1 MKKYLVH
8 YDRVEALFQQPEI
21 KEKEMMRLRDL
32 MHENVLL
39 RSFISKDHKDMWL
52 YFQVDDAFTLREIL
66 KTLPACS
73 QLQPNVNEL
82 EE

>member
-8 YDRVEALFQQPEI
+8 YNRVESLFQQP
-21 KEKEMMRLRDL
+21 KVKQQEMIRLQDL
-32 MHENVLL
+32 MHEKVLL

-52 YFQVDDAFTLREIL
+52 YFHVDDKFTLMEIL
-66 KTLPACS
+66 KTLPSCS
-73 QLQPNVNEL
+73 QLQPEVSEL